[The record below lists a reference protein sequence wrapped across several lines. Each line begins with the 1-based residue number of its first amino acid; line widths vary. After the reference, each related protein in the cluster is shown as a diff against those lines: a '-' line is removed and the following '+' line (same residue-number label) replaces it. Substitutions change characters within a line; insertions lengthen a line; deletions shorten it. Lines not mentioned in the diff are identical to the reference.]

1 LSEEVWDT
9 ESNGVFEQDPFG
21 PHQTPVRLLGARVV
35 LRAQLPDFFRLPE
48 LADELQS
55 LLKQTE
61 LRLKKLPNPPSANP
75 VGEIIEMV
83 SGFSR
88 SLSTFVEG
96 TPDEQGIHQTIQP
109 LHMRFKDAIR
119 ETAPDFRPY
128 KSGERVNYEPP
139 TFLAAEKTE
148 LGADDSAIYV
158 DEVMSMA
165 LQ

>member
-1 LSEEVWDT
+1 MSI
-9 ESNGVFEQDPFG
+9 
-21 PHQTPVRLLGARVV
+21 PVLLHT
-35 LRAQLPDFFRLPE
+35 QLLEFFRLPE
-48 LADELQS
+48 LADELQD

-61 LRLKKLPNPPSANP
+61 LRLRKLPKPPSANP

-88 SLSTFVEG
+88 SLSTYVEG

-109 LHMRFKDAIR
+109 LHMKFKDAIR

-128 KSGERVNYEPP
+128 KSGERLSYEPP
-139 TFLAAEKTE
+139 TFLAAEKLE
-148 LGADDSAIYV
+148 LGSDDSAIYV
-158 DEVMSMA
+158 DEVMKMA